1 MKMLSNMTDQQ
12 LIGLLREMAELMD
25 SLGEPGPNMMALY
38 DELMDEVVIRG
49 ARLLET
55 QPG

>member
-25 SLGEPGPNMMALY
+25 SLGEPGPHMMALY

-49 ARLLET
+49 ALLRET
-55 QPG
+55 QPS